1 VRNPRNRP
9 AFTLIEL
16 LVVIAIIAILIAL
29 LIPAVQKVR
38 EAANVAQCKNQ
49 LKQMGLAF
57 HNHHDT
63 FNVFPSGGLDWTLN
77 DRRTMTGNVSADYNT
92 QAWGWAFQILPYI
105 EQANLW
111 NLPRGAQNDNLI
123 AETPIPTYI
132 CPSFR
137 GPIVRPSYSQRAMMD
152 YTACGGLDGN
162 SYDGAVVPTKSYS
175 TGGRPLGLAR
185 KLADITD
192 GTSSTLL
199 IGEKYVVAIGA
210 YDPTW
215 KRPPS
220 DPGPNSYGPCNDDQ
234 GYVDGW
240 DNDAI
245 CFAEGGG
252 NFLVASRDGFG
263 VELPRRI
270 DPITG
275 DTDDCGNNFGSIH
288 ESMMMA
294 VFCDGSV
301 HAINYDIDPTVYGR
315 ICRINDGLDAGFED

>member
-1 VRNPRNRP
+1 
-9 AFTLIEL
+9 
-16 LVVIAIIAILIAL
+16 
-29 LIPAVQKVR
+29 
-38 EAANVAQCKNQ
+38 
-49 LKQMGLAF
+49 MGLAF
-57 HNHHDT
+57 HAHHDA
-63 FNVFPSGGLDWTLN
+63 FGVFPSGGMDWTDYN
-77 DRRTMTGNVSADYNT
+77 RTMNGNVSADYKT

-111 NLPRGAQNDNLI
+111 NLPRGSQNDLQI
-123 AETPIPTYI
+123 AEAPIPTYI

-137 GPIVRPSYSQRAMMD
+137 GPIVRPYIQSSGASSIRRAMMD
-152 YTACGGLDGN
+152 YTACGGLKGG
-162 SYDGAVVPTKSYS
+162 SYDGAVVPSKSYLN
-175 TGGRPLGLAR
+175 LGITR

-199 IGEKYVVAIGA
+199 IGEKFVIAAGA

-215 KRPPS
+215 QRPPNV
-220 DPGPNSYGPCNDDQ
+220 PGPNAYGPCNDDQ

-252 NFLVASRDGFG
+252 NFLVSTQDGYS
-263 VELPRRI
+263 VELPRKI
-270 DPITG
+270 DPSTG

-288 ESMMMA
+288 DSAMMA

-301 HAINYDIDPTVYGR
+301 HSINYTIAPTVYGR
-315 ICRINDGLDAGFED
+315 ICRINDGLEAGFEE